1 MFHRDDLST
10 SLSKARGSEN
20 RFAYPVAMS
29 HLVVGRKI
37 GNDDR
42 IFGTPEGSGRTVIC
56 KKTFISVCDAPA
68 ETVNRS
74 QSDSSLSIS
83 QGGSSNASDPA
94 LAVNTAMA
102 ETALAKYAKHA
113 AKELPL
119 KQPTRLQGKS
129 SSSPSEPSTVA
140 PQVPSPVEGVL
151 QSFADQTESEAAHL
165 AGNCKP
171 FPCQSDPSGCRGGT
185 VCKFCHVC
193 TSSTNATEV
202 KKRRARPCKS
212 ARDRWKR
219 GLVDFNGTHEDNP
232 TRSAE
237 EMMSMPS
244 QNQDARRLSSSKI
257 HVPTAS
263 RTKVSL

>member
-1 MFHRDDLST
+1 
-10 SLSKARGSEN
+10 
-20 RFAYPVAMS
+20 MS

-42 IFGTPEGSGRTVIC
+42 IFGTPEGSGRLVIC
-56 KKTFISVCDAPA
+56 KTTFISVCDAPA

-83 QGGSSNASDPA
+83 QGGSSNASDPVLVGVGHMVWQKPSA
-94 LAVNTAMA
+94 GTSSGSFTAAVNTAMA

>member
-1 MFHRDDLST
+1 
-10 SLSKARGSEN
+10 
-20 RFAYPVAMS
+20 MS
-29 HLVVGRKI
+29 HLVVGRNI
-37 GNDDR
+37 GNDAR
-42 IFGTPEGSGRTVIC
+42 IFGTSEGSGRIVIC
-56 KKTFISVCDAPA
+56 KKTFISVCGAPA

-74 QSDSSLSIS
+74 QSDSSLTTS
-83 QGGSSNASDPA
+83 QGGSSSASDPVLVEVRHMVWQNPSA
-94 LAVNTAMA
+94 GTSSDSFRAAVNAAVA

-185 VCKFCHVC
+185 DC
-193 TSSTNATEV
+193 EV

-219 GLVDFNGTHEDNP
+219 CLVDFNETHEDNP

-237 EMMSMPS
+237 EMMSMPR
-244 QNQDARRLSSSKI
+244 QNQNARQLRSSKI